1 MKKYNFKIITAMILF
16 VILMSFVVNIC
27 YATDPSK
34 YVNGTITNGTA
45 KTSIKDT
52 MNKRIGFFQII
63 GTIIAV
69 VMILALGVKYM
80 MGSTEEKAEYKKS
93 FMPYFIGAVLI
104 FAASNIAKIVYNFM
118 SKI

>member
-1 MKKYNFKIITAMILF
+1 MENATKAL
-16 VILMSFVVNIC
+16 LMVSAVL
-27 YATDPSK
+27 
-34 YVNGTITNGTA
+34 
-45 KTSIKDT
+45 
-52 MNKRIGFFQII
+52 IG
-63 GTIIAV
+63 